1 MGTRTHT
8 HIEMKSLIGFYIGQ
22 RPSENLCEKC
32 FGSTFDLFA
41 FGGFHRIVNVRYCF
55 GAHHSFPLNII
66 MPMRRLLFLSVS
78 VFELGQIFQSK
89 WNQCRWFSFEINKC
103 PLINIWRVKR
113 VFLRIRG
120 LCSFT
125 FNWISLSP
133 VHWWVFCLKWGS
145 ALAPTHWA
153 LNWSEPPLL
162 AILIVVK
169 HLSVGS
175 LLILCRILQTI
186 SLEMHTMQKVF
197 CCKAGS
203 NIRTIWMTLVFQY
216 IDIAVAFSKWHSF
229 KIEPNALFIQIN

>member
-113 VFLRIRG
+113 VFFAHKRSMFIYVQLNFIKPRSLMSILLEMRLRVG
-120 LCSFT
+120 SHT
-125 FNWISLSP
+125 LS
-133 VHWWVFCLKWGS
+133 VKLKW
-145 ALAPTHWA
+145 APFASHIDCSQTPVSWFIVDSLPYSSNDFAWNAHNA
-153 LNWSEPPLL
+153 KSVLL
-162 AILIVVK
+162 Q
-169 HLSVGS
+169 G
-175 LLILCRILQTI
+175 R
-186 SLEMHTMQKVF
+186 
-197 CCKAGS
+197 
-203 NIRTIWMTLVFQY
+203 FQY
-216 IDIAVAFSKWHSF
+216 SNYLNDARFSIYWRCRCVF
-229 KIEPNALFIQIN
+229 KMALI